1 MGKIKLEKRSGPAHH
16 SSAIARV
23 VVVVTL
29 PVAAG
34 PRAEVVDA
42 VGRRRGAVTR
52 GTARWE
58 AGRRGVLTSDGAP
71 GWRIAG
77 GVVRA

>member
-16 SSAIARV
+16 GSSIARV
-23 VVVVTL
+23 VVAVTL

-42 VGRRRGAVTR
+42 VGRREAVTR
-52 GTARWE
+52 G
-58 AGRRGVLTSDGAP
+58 GAP
-71 GWRIAG
+71 GSKVAEES
-77 GVVRA
+77 